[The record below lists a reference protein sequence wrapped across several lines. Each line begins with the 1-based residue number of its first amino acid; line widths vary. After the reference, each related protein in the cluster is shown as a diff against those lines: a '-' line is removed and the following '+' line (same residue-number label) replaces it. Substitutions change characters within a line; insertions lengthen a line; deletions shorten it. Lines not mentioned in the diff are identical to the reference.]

1 MIKHL
6 RCGQCHNVR
15 YCDPLS
21 EWYCAKYHTF
31 LGYNM
36 RPLKCFECNVI
47 GINGDT
53 KHFQALWELLY

>member
-6 RCGQCHNVR
+6 PCGECHNVR

-31 LGYNM
+31 LGYSVS
-36 RPLKCFECNVI
+36 PLKCPECDII
-47 GINGDT
+47 GVDGDT